1 MIKKE
6 QTWTTVANK
15 KLKKMKKSLRK
26 KIKKERTWTTV
37 ASILTVLS
45 FASDGAVHLGF
56 GRFLVLVLA
65 LDV

>member
-15 KLKKMKKSLRK
+15 KLKKTEKSLRK

-37 ASILTVLS
+37 ANIRTS